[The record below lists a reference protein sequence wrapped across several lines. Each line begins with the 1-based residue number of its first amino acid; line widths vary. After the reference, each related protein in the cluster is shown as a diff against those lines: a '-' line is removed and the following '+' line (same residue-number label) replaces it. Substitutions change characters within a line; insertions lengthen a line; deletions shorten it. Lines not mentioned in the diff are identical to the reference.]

1 MAVEGINADAGN
13 NYMSNYNEK
22 SIRSAETESTLTTG
36 QFLLFKY
43 NEVVPIL
50 VQRTDNVSVDAMI
63 TRLGYSDGI
72 FDGQPITD
80 QTISTRSEAQK
91 MAEAVLR
98 KYSNVVITANF
109 QTNQEGL
116 KSGQLIRI
124 TDTTSST
131 RNIDQDFVIQ
141 SIQSRQLGW
150 GENSYRV
157 TCSSLLFGMLEL
169 FQQLLAM
176 NRKIRVSE
184 DEIIANIED
193 AYDTITISD
202 STSSTV

>member
-1 MAVEGINADAGN
+1 
-13 NYMSNYNEK
+13 
-22 SIRSAETESTLTTG
+22 
-36 QFLLFKY
+36 
-43 NEVVPIL
+43 
-50 VQRTDNVSVDAMI
+50 
-63 TRLGYSDGI
+63 
-72 FDGQPITD
+72 
-80 QTISTRSEAQK
+80 
-91 MAEAVLR
+91 MAESVLK

-116 KSGQLIRI
+116 KSGQLIRVK
-124 TDTTSST
+124 DTTSST
-131 RNIDQDFVIQ
+131 RNIDQEFIIQ
-141 SIQSRQLGW
+141 SISSKQLGW

-193 AYDTITISD
+193 AYDIITISD
-202 STSSTV
+202 SAITTV